1 MAENFKVA
9 LAQMMV
15 TDNGYDN
22 LRLCEQYMQRAH
34 DEGARL
40 VLFPEGIIA
49 RNPTIAGWTKNH
61 AQPLDGPFV
70 SGLVKASEKF
80 GLAVSCTVH
89 TPSENYPDKV
99 FNVHIVA
106 DQGRLIAQ
114 YRKLHLYDA
123 FNDKESDD
131 VVAGTDVPPII
142 EIDGWHFGLMT
153 CYDLRFPELARRLVL
168 DGAEAILVPAAW
180 VRGPLKE
187 SHWNILVRARAL
199 ENTAYVVA
207 VSEVSVR
214 NIGCSMLVD
223 PLGVPIAQA
232 GSSEELMCG
241 VMKKSVLQET
251 RQTLP
256 VLQNRRFSRPELTI
270 E

>member
-89 TPSENYPDKV
+89 TPSE
-99 FNVHIVA
+99 IT
-106 DQGRLIAQ
+106 QTR
-114 YRKLHLYDA
+114 
-123 FNDKESDD
+123 
-131 VVAGTDVPPII
+131 
-142 EIDGWHFGLMT
+142 
-153 CYDLRFPELARRLVL
+153 
-168 DGAEAILVPAAW
+168 
-180 VRGPLKE
+180 
-187 SHWNILVRARAL
+187 
-199 ENTAYVVA
+199 
-207 VSEVSVR
+207 
-214 NIGCSMLVD
+214 CSMFILW
-223 PLGVPIAQA
+223 PIK
-232 GSSEELMCG
+232 GG
-241 VMKKSVLQET
+241 
-251 RQTLP
+251 
-256 VLQNRRFSRPELTI
+256 
-270 E
+270 